1 MAVGSSQT
9 TRCEK
14 LSNNPKIKVARSERH
29 TNKDLAVADYK
40 KDFIALLYEYVQ
52 CNNVGLLAF
61 G

>member
-1 MAVGSSQT
+1 MQGLFMAVGSPQT

-40 KDFIALLYEYVQ
+40 KDFIALLYEYV
-52 CNNVGLLAF
+52 
-61 G
+61 